1 MTHSIFI
8 LATAVMLC
16 TATAANSAE
25 MDKRKP
31 SQEIVVADAQDEIAR
46 AGRAQT
52 VEELKAT
59 FRKRL
64 STISRWSQLR

>member
-1 MTHSIFI
+1 MTHAIFI

-16 TATAANSAE
+16 TSTAVNSAE

-46 AGRAQT
+46 AGRDQT